1 MFLHPDT
8 PVQLVSNQS
17 SSVLGEETIVLQ
29 YEAGMYYELNEMG
42 GFIWS
47 LLQANKGM
55 TVGQIREKLLDEFEV
70 DAVVCQQE
78 LVQFLD
84 DLLREKLIET
94 TAPVP

>member
-1 MFLHPDT
+1 
-8 PVQLVSNQS
+8 
-17 SSVLGEETIVLQ
+17 
-29 YEAGMYYELNEMG
+29 MYYELNEMG